1 MKIENLGKEVEIR
14 SEEVQ
19 EVMGQIPAWI
29 VRWGVT
35 VLFAVVLV
43 LLVGSYFFKY
53 PDVIATEMTLTSRE
67 PVVKV
72 VARSSGKISGLYVFN
87 GQDVK
92 MDALLGVVENPA
104 RTEDVLRLK
113 KLLARYMEEPERLSY
128 YLLQDVWLLGDIQ
141 PAYMS
146 LASKDVSARD
156 YRASVGQLLAA
167 IHAWEMS
174 YCLVAPSDGRVQL
187 LVQEAPNQYLSSGD
201 VFARIVPNEGE
212 TWVGRTLLP
221 LQRSGKVKAGQRV
234 IVRFTNFPDQEFG
247 IVNGCLSSVSLVPTE
262 DNYMVEIAFPDGL
275 TTNYGKLLPVS
286 HEMKATAEIVTDDLR
301 LIERFFQPLKKILK
315 EGF

>member
-1 MKIENLGKEVEIR
+1 MEAGKEIEIR

-19 EVMGQIPAWI
+19 EVMGQVPAWI

-35 VLFAVVLV
+35 VMFAVVLA

-156 YRASVGQLLAA
+156 YRASVGQLLAGDP
-167 IHAWEMS
+167 
-174 YCLVAPSDGRVQL
+174 CL
-187 LVQEAPNQYLSSGD
+187 GD
-201 VFARIVPNEGE
+201 VVLPGGAIGTDGCSCLFRKLRISIYRRVMYLRVLYPMK
-212 TWVGRTLLP
+212 GRP
-221 LQRSGKVKAGQRV
+221 G
-234 IVRFTNFPDQEFG
+234 
-247 IVNGCLSSVSLVPTE
+247 
-262 DNYMVEIAFPDGL
+262 
-275 TTNYGKLLPVS
+275 
-286 HEMKATAEIVTDDLR
+286 
-301 LIERFFQPLKKILK
+301 
-315 EGF
+315 

>member
-1 MKIENLGKEVEIR
+1 MDGKKIELR

-29 VRWGVT
+29 VRWGIT
-35 VLFAVVLV
+35 LLFVVVLA
-43 LLVGSYFFKY
+43 LLVGSYFFIY
-53 PDVIATEMTLTSRE
+53 PDVIETEMTLTSRE

-72 VARSSGKISGLYVFN
+72 VARSSGKISGLYAFN
-87 GQDVK
+87 GQEVK
-92 MDALLGVVENPA
+92 MDALLAVVENPA
-104 RTEDVLRLK
+104 KTEDVLRLK
-113 KLLARYMEEPERLSY
+113 KLLARYMGEPERLSY

-141 PAYMS
+141 PAYMD

-174 YCLVAPSDGRVQL
+174 YCLIAPSDGRVQL

-201 VFARIVPNEGE
+201 IFARIVPKEGE
-212 TWVGRTLLP
+212 SWIGRALLP
-221 LQRSGKVKAGQRV
+221 LQRSGKVKVGQRV

-247 IVNGCLSSVSLVPTE
+247 IVNGRLSSVSLVPSE
-262 DNYMVEIAFPDGL
+262 NNYMVEIVFPDGL
-275 TTNYGKLLPVS
+275 ITNYGKKLPVFY
-286 HEMKATAEIVTDDLR
+286 EMKATAEIVTDDLR

-315 EGF
+315 EGL